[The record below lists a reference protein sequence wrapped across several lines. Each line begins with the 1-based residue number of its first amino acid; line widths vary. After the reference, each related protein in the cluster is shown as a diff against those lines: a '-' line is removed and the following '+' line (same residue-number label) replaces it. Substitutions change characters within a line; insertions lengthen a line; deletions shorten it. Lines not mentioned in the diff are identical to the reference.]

1 MSDLITPGL
10 VLLDRDLGA
19 STDHVIRELA
29 ATVHREG
36 RARDADSLAVD
47 ALAREAKNATGIPGG
62 IGIPHCRSEAVT
74 QATLVMARLAP
85 AVDFGA
91 KDGPADIVFFIAAPA
106 GADQEHL
113 KLLSKLARS
122 LMKKPFVASLRA
134 ASSPEEVVGIVDRAL
149 GLAPED
155 DDAARPTG
163 RTTAPASTPTTT
175 PGSAAD
181 AAGVPAH
188 GSGRGVEAGAP
199 VRGAASVSTDA
210 AAVGS
215 ANGERSVGAAAGAT
229 AVGAGTAGGGA
240 AASSSEGEPTG
251 GHPDGGLGPRRL
263 VAVTACPTGIAHTY
277 MAADALANTA
287 AEMGVDLQVE
297 TQGSSGATRLDPQ
310 VIAQAEA
317 VIFATDVDVRERGRF
332 AGLPYTASAVKRG
345 IDEPREMIE
354 EALAAAD
361 DPRAPRVTGD
371 GTEASAALT
380 AGEGWGTRIR
390 KAVMTGVSYMIPFV
404 AAGGLLMAIAFILTQ
419 DPVGIAENADHILQ
433 TATLGD
439 LGDVS
444 LGMYLGAV
452 LFKIGNL
459 AMSLLVPALAG
470 YIAYGLADRPGIAP
484 GFAAGLVANFM
495 GAGFIGGIVGG
506 LLAGLCAYWL
516 TLPKLPRWLGSLM
529 PVVIIPV
536 LASLFAGGLL
546 FLVIGG
552 PIAAF
557 MTWLTGLLSGM
568 SGASA
573 VALGAVLGLMMCSD
587 LGGPI
592 NKVAYSFAVA
602 GLGAATATNTAPQE
616 IMAAVI
622 ASGMVAPLGLALA
635 STVLG
640 RKYFTAAERENGKT
654 SWLLGASFISEGAIP
669 FAAADPLRVIPASMV
684 GGAVTGAL
692 CMAFGVTSAAPH
704 GGIWIWPVIG
714 GLGGFLLSIL
724 VGTVIVG
731 VLVTL
736 LKRLGSA
743 KQHAGAVPGVPQT
756 QQGVEA

>member
-1 MSDLITPGL
+1 MSDLINPGL
-10 VLLDRDLGA
+10 VLLDRDLGE
-19 STDHVIRELA
+19 STESVIRALA

-36 RARDADSLAVD
+36 RASTADSLAAD

-134 ASSPEEVVGIVDRAL
+134 AQSPEEVVDIVDTAL
-149 GLAPED
+149 GLAPQP
-155 DDAARPTG
+155 DDAAA
-163 RTTAPASTPTTT
+163 APAAATGTAATGSSAATGAD
-175 PGSAAD
+175 GSAAT
-181 AAGVPAH
+181 GT
-188 GSGRGVEAGAP
+188 G
-199 VRGAASVSTDA
+199 
-210 AAVGS
+210 
-215 ANGERSVGAAAGAT
+215 GAAAGAAVAGASGAT
-229 AVGAGTAGGGA
+229 AASNAGTQA
-240 AASSSEGEPTG
+240 PTG
-251 GHPDGGLGPRRL
+251 THAPLTESATSTAPDDAGARGPRRL

-277 MAADALANTA
+277 MAADALTNTA
-287 AEMGVDLQVE
+287 QEMGVDLQVE
-297 TQGSSGATRLDPQ
+297 TQGSSGATRLDPA
-310 VIAQAEA
+310 VIGQAEA
-317 VIFATDVDVRERGRF
+317 VIFATDVDVRERSRF
-332 AGLPYTASAVKRG
+332 AGLPYIASAVKRG
-345 IDEPREMIE
+345 IDEPREMIQ
-354 EALAAAD
+354 EALEAAD
-361 DPRAPRVTGD
+361 DPQAPKVTGD
-371 GTEASAALT
+371 GGEISAAVS
-380 AGEGWGTRIR
+380 GSEGWGTRIR

-404 AAGGLLMAIAFILTQ
+404 AAGGLLMAIAFMIA
-419 DPVGIAENADHILQ
+419 DPVLVAQQADDILA
-433 TATLGD
+433 TTTLGN

-444 LGMYLGAV
+444 LAMYLGAV
-452 LFKIGNL
+452 LFKTGNL
-459 AMSLLVPALAG
+459 AISLLVPALAG

-516 TLPKLPRWLGSLM
+516 SLPRLPRWLGSLM
-529 PVVIIPV
+529 PVVIIPL

-546 FLVIGG
+546 FLAIGG

-557 MTWLTGLLSGM
+557 MTWLTGLLAGM

-602 GLGAATATNTAPQE
+602 GLGTATASNTAPQE
-616 IMAAVI
+616 IMATVI
-622 ASGMVAPLGLALA
+622 AAGMVPPLGLALA

-640 RKYFTAAERENGKT
+640 RKYFTPAERENGKT

-669 FAAADPLRVIPASMV
+669 FAAADPLRVIPACMA
-684 GGAVTGAL
+684 GGVVTGAMT
-692 CMAFGVTSAAPH
+692 MAFGVTSAAPH

-714 GLGGFLLSIL
+714 GLGAFVGSIL
-724 VGTVIVG
+724 VGTVITA

-736 LKRLGSA
+736 LKRVGGVEKRA
-743 KQHAGAVPGVPQT
+743 AETPGVPATPQT
-756 QQGVEA
+756 VEA